1 MKQPLR
7 FLRRWVLVVLGSVL
21 VQGAFGQILE
31 VTATI
36 PAPEAGPLYVMP
48 LRCDSHGDIF
58 IRRPPLTQGTPK
70 SESHSESQPFIA
82 KISSDGR
89 RVAAFDLSAAAT
101 DGNPGLLLKTYAV
114 NSDGTLIVL
123 ATSKGKNPTLV
134 KFDTD
139 GHYSGSITLD
149 VNFEPQQMAAFSDGT
164 FLAAGVVLSKPSPK
178 AEFAPYLAI
187 FDRSGRLA
195 NAIDAPATDPTQS
208 LVPSRP
214 GTLSLDMA
222 TSDGSNV
229 YLVRQG
235 SSPIVVV
242 ISQAG
247 VIDRTLK
254 LSYPY
259 PEAHIT
265 GMWVADFNLLVQY
278 TRPNATPNG
287 RSAFDLVLY
296 NSQTGEQIT
305 SYAKSADPD
314 LAGSLACTDFKGGLR
329 SCLQISRE
337 RRCW

>member
-1 MKQPLR
+1 MKQPLG
-7 FLRRWVLVVLGSVL
+7 FLRRCLVVFGSVL

-36 PAPEAGPLYVMP
+36 PALGAGPMYVMP

-58 IRRPPLTQGTPK
+58 LRPPLTQGTPK
-70 SESHSESQPFIA
+70 SESQPTIA
-82 KISSDGR
+82 KIFSDGK

-114 NSDGTLIVL
+114 NSDGTLFVL

-139 GHYSGSITLD
+139 GHYSGSTTLD

-178 AEFAPYLAI
+178 AEFAPFLAI

-195 NAIDAPATDPTQS
+195 NAIDARATDPTQS

-229 YLVRQG
+229 YLLRQG
-235 SSPIVVV
+235 SSPTVVV

-247 VIDRTLK
+247 VIDRTLN
-254 LSYPY
+254 LAYPY
-259 PEAHIT
+259 PEAHVT
-265 GMWVADFNLLVQY
+265 GMWVDDSNLLVQY
-278 TRPNATPNG
+278 TRRNATPSG
-287 RSAFDLVLY
+287 RSTFDLVLY

-305 SYAKSADPD
+305 SYAKGADPD
-314 LAGSLACTDFKGGLR
+314 LGGSLACTDFKGGFTFLSANQQGTALLVKSGAR
-329 SCLQISRE
+329 
-337 RRCW
+337 